1 MLAVEWRKLGA
12 GVKLVLLGL
21 AVNAG
26 TQGQHLGVFERQSAA
41 LAMKLAGFVAV
52 VNHMTL
58 GGAVDAHPQGKLP
71 QVGEL

>member
-1 MLAVEWRKLGA
+1 MFAVEWRKLGA

-26 TQGQHLGVFERQSAA
+26 AQGQHLGVFERQPTA
-41 LAMKLAGFVAV
+41 LAVEHAGFVAV

-71 QVGEL
+71 QVCEL